1 MWSPADQRV
10 EQHAT
15 LMQMQKSQGRHVM
28 VAPLM
33 AALLIG
39 ALAAAQADPDVLYRQ
54 RADLS
59 RAREAAA
66 IWQARVASNPKD
78 FESSWKLARA
88 TYWLGEHDL
97 PAARRTWLER
107 GVEVA
112 RAAAALEPKRPEGY
126 FWMAANMGALAES
139 FGLRQGLRY
148 RASIKEALETVLRL
162 DPAYL
167 QGSADR
173 GLGRWY
179 HRVPGL
185 FGGDEKKAEAHLRQ
199 SLTYNPDSTVS
210 HFFLA
215 ETLFELDRDAEAIQ
229 ELQKV
234 IDAPLDPDFEPED
247 REYKKKAADL
257 LAQRRPKR

>member
-1 MWSPADQRV
+1 MEKMRMSRV
-10 EQHAT
+10 MM
-15 LMQMQKSQGRHVM
+15 LG
-28 VAPLM
+28 L
-33 AALLIG
+33 
-39 ALAAAQADPDVLYRQ
+39 ALAATLLAGSARAQTDPDALYRE
-54 RADLS
+54 RVDLA

-66 IWQARVASNPKD
+66 IWQARVTANARD

-88 TYWLGEHDL
+88 TYWLGEHDEQG
-97 PAARRTWLER
+97 ARRTWLER
-107 GVEVA
+107 GVDVA

-139 FGLRQGLRY
+139 FGLRQGLRF
-148 RASIKEALETVLRL
+148 RGPIKEALETVLRL

-173 GLGRWY
+173 ALGRWY

-185 FGGDEKKAEAHLRQ
+185 FGGDKKKAEAHLRK

-215 ETLFELDRDAEAIQ
+215 ETLLELDRDSEAIH

-234 IDAPLDPDFEPED
+234 IDAPLDPEFTPDD
-247 REYKKKAADL
+247 REYKKKAGDL

>member
-1 MWSPADQRV
+1 MRLVAGDAVMHRV
-10 EQHAT
+10 LIGGWTIVA
-15 LMQMQKSQGRHVM
+15 L
-28 VAPLM
+28 VAPLYV
-33 AALLIG
+33 L
-39 ALAAAQADPDVLYRQ
+39 AQADPDALYRQ
-54 RADLS
+54 RVDLS

-66 IWQARVASNPKD
+66 IWQARVISNPKD
-78 FESSWKLARA
+78 FDSSWKLARA
-88 TYWLGEHDL
+88 TYWLGERDQQD
-97 PAARRTWLER
+97 ARRAWLER

-112 RAAAALEPKRPEGY
+112 RAAAALEPTRPEGY

-148 RASIKEALETVLRL
+148 RGPIKEALETVLRI

-185 FGGDEKKAEAHLRQ
+185 FGGDKKRAEAHLRK
-199 SLTYNPDSTVS
+199 SLTYNPDSTIS

-215 ETLFELDRDAEAIQ
+215 ETLFELDRDADAIQ

-234 IDAPLDPDFEPED
+234 IDAPLDPVFEPED
-247 REYKKKAADL
+247 REYKKKAAEL
-257 LAQRRPKR
+257 LAKRRTTR

>member
-1 MWSPADQRV
+1 MQSLLICG
-10 EQHAT
+10 
-15 LMQMQKSQGRHVM
+15 LMVVAL
-28 VAPLM
+28 VAP
-33 AALLIG
+33 AEV
-39 ALAAAQADPDVLYRQ
+39 LAQPDPDALYRQ
-54 RADLS
+54 RADLA

-66 IWQARVASNPKD
+66 IWQMRVAADPKD
-78 FESSWKLARA
+78 FESSWKLARP
-88 TYWLGEHDL
+88 TYWLGEHDQQDT
-97 PAARRTWLER
+97 RRTWLER

-112 RAAAALEPKRPEGY
+112 RAAAALEPKRPEGH

-148 RASIKEALETVLRL
+148 RGPIKDALERVLRL

-173 GLGRWY
+173 ALGRWY

-185 FGGDEKKAEAHLRQ
+185 FGGDKKKAEDHLRR

-247 REYKKKAADL
+247 REYKQRAAGL
-257 LAQRRPKR
+257 LARRRPKG

>member
-1 MWSPADQRV
+1 MRC
-10 EQHAT
+10 
-15 LMQMQKSQGRHVM
+15 
-28 VAPLM
+28 
-33 AALLIG
+33 LLITG
-39 ALAAAQADPDVLYRQ
+39 IILAGLLVAEPVRGQGDPEALYRD
-54 RADLS
+54 RANLS

-66 IWQARVASNPKD
+66 ILESRSTASAKD
-78 FESSWKLARA
+78 FESAWKLARI
-88 TYWLGEHDL
+88 TYWLGEHDQQE
-97 PAARRTWLER
+97 ARRKWLER
-107 GVEVA
+107 GVEA
-112 RAAAALEPKRPEGY
+112 GKAAAALEPKRPEGY

-148 RASIKEALETVLRL
+148 RGPIKEALETALRL

-167 QGSADR
+167 QGSPDR
-173 GLGRWY
+173 ALGRWY

-185 FGGDEKKAEAHLRQ
+185 FGGDKKKAEAHLRK
-199 SLTYNPDSTVS
+199 SLTYNPDSTIS

-234 IDAPLDPDFEPED
+234 VDAPFHPDFEPED

-257 LAQRRPKR
+257 LAKQRKR